1 MTAHMRLQPEALGMG
16 MTSQRVRDRLIE
28 RLRDGSQNGAQ
39 NGMGIRNEAV
49 LNAIRTVPRHLF
61 VDEALAA
68 RAYED
73 NALPIGH
80 GQTISQPW
88 VVARMTEAL
97 FEITPQELAAHA
109 AAGEGVA
116 ADAVAVSADA
126 VPAFVPKKVLEVG
139 TGSGYQAAILA
150 ALGLEVYTVERIGDL
165 LRTARKRF
173 RNLGLNVRSKHD
185 DGRIGWP
192 EHAPYDAIIVTAA
205 APALVDALTEQ
216 LAVGGVL
223 VAPVGASGGQSLVKL
238 RKRADGSIVRSDLA
252 SVIFVPLLSGTI
264 DG

>member
-1 MTAHMRLQPEALGMG
+1 MMARIRLQPEAIGMG

-28 RLRDGSQNGAQ
+28 RLREQ
-39 NGMGIRNEAV
+39 GIRDERV

-61 VDEALAA
+61 VDEAFAA

-97 FEITPQELAAHA
+97 FETTPDDEAMRAEDA
-109 AAGEGVA
+109 AAGIDGLA
-116 ADAVAVSADA
+116 AF
-126 VPAFVPKKVLEVG
+126 PPKKVLEVG

-165 LRTARKRF
+165 LRSARKRF
-173 RNLGLNVRSKHD
+173 RSLALQLRSKHD

-192 EHAPYDAIIVTAA
+192 EHAPYDAILVTAA
-205 APALVDALTEQ
+205 APALVEALIDQ
-216 LAVGGVL
+216 LAPGGVL
-223 VAPVGASGGQSLVKL
+223 IAPVGPAGGQSLVKL
-238 RKRADGSIVRSDLA
+238 RRRADGSVVQADLA
-252 SVIFVPLLSGTI
+252 EVVFVPLLSGAV
-264 DG
+264 D

>member
-1 MTAHMRLQPEALGMG
+1 MTARMRLQPEALGMG

-28 RLRDGSQNGAQ
+28 RLREQ
-39 NGMGIRNEAV
+39 GIRDERV

-97 FEITPQELAAHA
+97 FDDGAQ
-109 AAGEGVA
+109 
-116 ADAVAVSADA
+116 
-126 VPAFVPKKVLEVG
+126 PKRVLEVG

-150 ALGLEVYTVERIGDL
+150 ALGLEVHTVERIGDL

-192 EHAPYDAIIVTAA
+192 ENGPFDAIVVTAA

-216 LAVGGVL
+216 LAQGGTL
-223 VAPVGASGGQSLVKL
+223 VAPVGGSGSQSLVKL
-238 RKRADGSIVRSDLA
+238 RKDAEGVVERNELA
-252 SVIFVPLLSGTI
+252 SVVFVPLLSGMV
-264 DG
+264 D